1 MSSASLGQLK
11 YTYTQVVET
20 TLQLCDVSD
29 LPAAT
34 LLALAERW
42 RSVLARRLL
51 EMQEKEG
58 LGPPEQ
64 VHLEA
69 PDVSV
74 VFSSYPKD
82 EGDTSGF
89 TLLGTCVD
97 MVVPPP
103 ALTEAQRTFPT
114 APALKSAEDL
124 PALPFEPAPGT
135 PAPGRPSKRKRPGT
149 PSATI
154 SPGTPRPPPLAVLNA
169 QAGHLSPVL
178 QSVQE
183 EDEQFAGCFDDAEVI
198 LQSPPPQE
206 VVQRADGSGS
216 ELGSDLDDVEELF
229 VPDALIFTK
238 VARVRKNP
246 KRWSV
251 RLKEG
256 VLRVNDLEMLFASGQ
271 MQLDLPEAPQ
281 ATLEPSGDQW
291 NDPASVA
298 DAPADALAIVAS

>member
-89 TLLGTCVD
+89 TLLGT
-97 MVVPPP
+97 
-103 ALTEAQRTFPT
+103 
-114 APALKSAEDL
+114 S
-124 PALPFEPAPGT
+124 LPFEPAPGT

-183 EDEQFAGCFDDAEVI
+183 DRRI
-198 LQSPPPQE
+198 LRPTSGT
-206 VVQRADGSGS
+206 VVG
-216 ELGSDLDDVEELF
+216 
-229 VPDALIFTK
+229 
-238 VARVRKNP
+238 
-246 KRWSV
+246 
-251 RLKEG
+251 
-256 VLRVNDLEMLFASGQ
+256 
-271 MQLDLPEAPQ
+271 
-281 ATLEPSGDQW
+281 PSGVWRDW
-291 NDPASVA
+291 DHWVTKY
-298 DAPADALAIVAS
+298 